1 MAPHWLWNHSVS
13 PEGDEVQQIL
23 IDACGW
29 VAIIE
34 SGMNIDTELFRVLG
48 PAQMVLLDSVRQ
60 ELELL
65 NSRRPRN
72 KGLLLALLE
81 QKSQPIEA
89 LSLESTHPDDQL
101 FDLAV
106 KHTIHVLTVDVE
118 LKRRLYEQGLPIFLF
133 SINHRLHLFLSLLS

>member
-1 MAPHWLWNHSVS
+1 
-13 PEGDEVQQIL
+13 VQQIL

-29 VAIIE
+29 VAVIE

-48 PAQMVLLDSVRQ
+48 PVKMVLLESVRE

-65 NSRRPRN
+65 NNGRPRN
-72 KGLLLALLE
+72 KSLLLALLE
-81 QKSQPIEA
+81 QKSEPIEA

-106 KHTIHVLTVDVE
+106 KHTIPVLTVDIE
-118 LKRRLYEQGLPIFLF
+118 LKRRFYEQGLPIVEV
-133 SINHRLHLFLSLLS
+133 SKNQRLQLVDSL

>member
-1 MAPHWLWNHSVS
+1 M
-13 PEGDEVQQIL
+13 QQIL

-34 SGMNIDTELFRVLG
+34 SGMNIDTELFAVLG
-48 PAQMVLLDSVRQ
+48 PAQMLLLDSVRQ

-65 NSRRPRN
+65 NSGRPRSKN
-72 KGLLLALLE
+72 LLLALLE
-81 QKSQPIEA
+81 QKSEPIEA

-106 KHTIHVLTVDVE
+106 KHTIPVLTVDVE
-118 LKRRLYEQGLPIFLF
+118 LKRRFYEQGLPIVEVSKNQHL
-133 SINHRLHLFLSLLS
+133 RLVDSL

>member
-1 MAPHWLWNHSVS
+1 
-13 PEGDEVQQIL
+13 VQQIL

-48 PAQMVLLDSVRQ
+48 PVKMVLLESVRE

-65 NSRRPRN
+65 NNGRPRN
-72 KGLLLALLE
+72 KSLLLALLE
-81 QKSQPIEA
+81 QKSEPIEA

-106 KHTIHVLTVDVE
+106 KHTIPVLTVDIE
-118 LKRRLYEQGLPIFLF
+118 LKRRFYEQGLPIVEV
-133 SINHRLHLFLSLLS
+133 SKNQRLQLVDSL

>member
-1 MAPHWLWNHSVS
+1 M
-13 PEGDEVQQIL
+13 QQIL

-29 VAIIE
+29 VAVIE

-48 PAQMVLLDSVRQ
+48 PVKMVLLESVRE

-65 NSRRPRN
+65 NNGRPRN
-72 KGLLLALLE
+72 KSLLLALLE
-81 QKSQPIEA
+81 QKSEPIEA

-106 KHTIHVLTVDVE
+106 KHTIPVLTVDIE
-118 LKRRLYEQGLPIFLF
+118 LKRRFYEQGLPIVEV
-133 SINHRLHLFLSLLS
+133 SKNQRLQLVDSL

>member
-1 MAPHWLWNHSVS
+1 M
-13 PEGDEVQQIL
+13 QQIL

-48 PAQMVLLDSVRQ
+48 PAQMLLLASVRQ

-65 NSRRPRN
+65 NSQRPRS
-72 KGLLLALLE
+72 KRLLLTMLE

-106 KHTIHVLTVDVE
+106 KHTIPVLTVDIE
-118 LKRRLYEQGLPIFLF
+118 FKRRLYEQGLPIVEV
-133 SINHRLHLFLSLLS
+133 SNNQRLQLVDSL